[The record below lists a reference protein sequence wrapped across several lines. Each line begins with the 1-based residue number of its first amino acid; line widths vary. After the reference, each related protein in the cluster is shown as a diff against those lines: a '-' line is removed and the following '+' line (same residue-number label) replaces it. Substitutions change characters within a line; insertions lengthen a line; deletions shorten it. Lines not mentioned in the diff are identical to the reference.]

1 MVWAQ
6 KNAWLQANWSTTQNK
21 QWQDAN
27 LGVAKGHD
35 TRASGNDRN
44 DYEGTKMGTIAT
56 ICGQDWNNFYGTAFE
71 GTMAMIT
78 LFVMPEVQIFDH
90 ILKYS

>member
-1 MVWAQ
+1 
-6 KNAWLQANWSTTQNK
+6 
-21 QWQDAN
+21 
-27 LGVAKGHD
+27 
-35 TRASGNDRN
+35 
-44 DYEGTKMGTIAT
+44 MGTIAT